1 VTYEITLRGDSVER
15 VGDADAYQ
23 QEGQMTTFF
32 QHGSGRQVLDAW
44 STRIASYRT
53 SEIVKIRLVD
63 ENAASSSGRV
73 FAFARGSA

>member
-1 VTYEITLRGDSVER
+1 VTYEITLRGDSVET

-53 SEIVKIRLVD
+53 SEIVRIRRVD
-63 ENAASSSGRV
+63 EHAAPSSGRLI
-73 FAFARGSA
+73 ALGQGSG